1 MDREKAA
8 QTSGVSKPGL
18 NSITGGAQYVC
29 GNLDQGFDGR
39 VLNKSCPRNHRY
51 LHPLTFGLGVF
62 FLLGAQLYQG
72 RDLQILT

>member
-18 NSITGGAQYVC
+18 NSITGEAQYVC

-39 VLNKSCPRNHRY
+39 VLNKSCPRN
-51 LHPLTFGLGVF
+51 
-62 FLLGAQLYQG
+62 
-72 RDLQILT
+72 QIYNKLNSL